1 MRELIAALAL
11 AGMACGGAEQ
21 AGQTQ
26 GGAPPAAA
34 PAAAPAAGAMG
45 RVHDVR
51 MELRD
56 GVYRYDP
63 ATLTIK
69 VGDTV
74 RWLNVNGFPHNVS
87 FYQDQVPAGAVD
99 FLGTAMANQL
109 SPLIGPLMADSL
121 ATYEIT
127 FAGAPTGT
135 YNYFCLPHEA
145 LGMKA
150 RLTVQP

>member
-1 MRELIAALAL
+1 MREFIAALAL
-11 AGMACGGAEQ
+11 AAMACGGGEQ
-21 AGQTQ
+21 AGQQQ
-26 GGAPPAAA
+26 GAAPPPAA
-34 PAAAPAAGAMG
+34 PAAAQRAGATG
-45 RVHDVR
+45 QVHQVR

-56 GVYRYDP
+56 GTYRYDP

-99 FLGTAMANQL
+99 FLRTAMPNQL
-109 SPLIGPLMADSL
+109 SPLNGPLLTDSL

-127 FAGAPTGT
+127 FAGAPSGT
-135 YNYFCLPHEA
+135 YNYYCLPHEA

-150 RLTVQP
+150 RLTIQP